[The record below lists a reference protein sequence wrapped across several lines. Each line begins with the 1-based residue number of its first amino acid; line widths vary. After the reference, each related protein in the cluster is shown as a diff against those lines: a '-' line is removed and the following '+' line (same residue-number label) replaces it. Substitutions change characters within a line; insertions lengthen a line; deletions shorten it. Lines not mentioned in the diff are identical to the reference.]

1 MKTALTLICLLLV
14 ALFLANTEST
24 ALESAGCLTCH
35 NFAGLVRLEEGEVLK
50 ALHIDRESYLAS
62 PHGAFRC
69 RECHIET
76 LSIPHNGI
84 SKVDCKNGCHNKK
97 KDKELIKKDKYP
109 TIHKGQQSV
118 IIRLETDS
126 PCNDCHPIYPHS
138 KEVFKRAVLNL
149 HTGYIVCEV
158 CHLDRKKYEVIDY
171 RWASGKEVEF
181 EGRPYGSFFNTKTQK
196 RVAAVKH
203 ISKITSYVKDKG
215 EIKPSTSILKEIVNQ
230 ATIQDE
236 NEKINGKDDLWHR
249 YIVKIDIKLS
259 CKTCHISEGIMDFAK
274 LGYNSERT
282 RELSS
287 KNVVTIISDKKVF
300 YLPKI
305 F

>member
-1 MKTALTLICLLLV
+1 MKKALMLICLV
-14 ALFLANTEST
+14 SGALFFINTEST
-24 ALESAGCLTCH
+24 AFESAGCLTCH
-35 NFAGLVRLEEGEVLK
+35 NFAGLVRLEEGNELK
-50 ALHIDRESYLAS
+50 VLHINSESYLAS
-62 PHGAFRC
+62 PHGEFRC

-84 SKVDCKNGCHNKK
+84 NKVDCKNGCHNAK

-149 HTGYIVCEV
+149 HTGYIACEV
-158 CHLDRKKYEVIDY
+158 CHLDRNKYEVVDY
-171 RWASGKEVEF
+171 KWDSSKEVEF
-181 EGRPYGSFFNTKTQK
+181 EGRPYGSFFNRATQK
-196 RVAAVKH
+196 RVAAAKR
-203 ISKITSYVKDKG
+203 ISKITSYVKDGDKVR
-215 EIKPSTSILKEIVNQ
+215 PSTVILKEIVNQ
-230 ATIQDE
+230 AAIQDS
-236 NEKINGKDDLWHR
+236 NEIINGRDDLWHR
-249 YIVKIDIKLS
+249 YIVKIDIKLA
-259 CKTCHISEGIMDFAK
+259 CKTCHISKGIMDFAK
-274 LGYNSERT
+274 LGYNSERI